1 MKVRDLVT
9 VSSDAID
16 EMFAFEAHR
25 SDKGV
30 KAVIVLK
37 KLDIRLE
44 FAADMFVAF
53 AARVD
58 ESPSRATGRT
68 GTKPTRRS
76 PRPRSSRR
84 AAR

>member
-25 SDKGV
+25 GDKGV
-30 KAVIVLK
+30 RAVIVLK

-58 ESPSRATGRT
+58 ELHKKIIAPA
-68 GTKPTRRS
+68 
-76 PRPRSSRR
+76 PRVGKH
-84 AAR
+84 